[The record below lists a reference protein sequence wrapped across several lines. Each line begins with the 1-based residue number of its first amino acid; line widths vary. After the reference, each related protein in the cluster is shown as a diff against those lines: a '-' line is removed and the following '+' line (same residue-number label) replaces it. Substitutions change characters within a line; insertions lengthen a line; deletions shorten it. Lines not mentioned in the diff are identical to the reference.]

1 MTAEATIGKPTQ
13 EVKQPQ
19 RREVPKPAATAEA
32 HTADGSRIVL
42 RRHGN
47 PCGPRLVLS
56 HCNGFAADAYYPFWS
71 LLTDRFDVVLF
82 DLRNHGWNSVGD
94 AEAHGIHAFI
104 DDHRHIARAIDRHFG
119 AKPKIGV
126 FHSVSAQSALLH
138 ATRGTDYSAL
148 VLFDPVVC
156 PPGCRQED
164 VRKVETMLRQ
174 LGEAALRRRERF
186 SSRQEFIDRVL
197 RAPAFQLLCPGAP
210 ELIAEA
216 TLRPLPNG
224 AGYELR
230 CPREYEAKISLEGP
244 GWARDVDLS
253 RLSCPTK
260 VIGSDPTVPFS
271 FLPTVDLSE
280 ILVLDYDF
288 VPDTTHLLQ
297 FEKPA
302 ECVAAMLPFVEA
314 QPGTTARAKA

>member
-1 MTAEATIGKPTQ
+1 M
-13 EVKQPQ
+13 
-19 RREVPKPAATAEA
+19 
-32 HTADGSRIVL
+32 
-42 RRHGN
+42 
-47 PCGPRLVLS
+47 
-56 HCNGFAADAYYPFWS
+56 
-71 LLTDRFDVVLF
+71 LTDRFDVVLF
-82 DLRNHGWNSVGD
+82 DLRNHGWNAVGD
-94 AEAHGIHAFI
+94 AEAHGIRAFV
-104 DDHRHIARAIDRHFG
+104 DDHRSIAKAIDLHFG
-119 AKPKIGV
+119 AKPKVGV

-138 ATRGTDYSAL
+138 ATRASDYSAL

-156 PPGCRQED
+156 PPGCRRED
-164 VRKVETMLRQ
+164 VRKVETTLRQ

-186 SSRQEFIDRVL
+186 SSRQAFIDRVP

-210 ELIAEA
+210 KLIAEA
-216 TLRPLPNG
+216 TLRPSPNG

-244 GWARDVDLS
+244 GWARDVNLS

-280 ILVLDYDF
+280 ILMLDYDF

-302 ECVAAMLPFVEA
+302 ECVGAMLPFVEA
-314 QPGTTARAKA
+314 HLAP